1 MTGFLYIDCGSTATY
16 NDSVTGIQWV
26 PDDGYITTGMNVGS
40 VVPASQVPTF
50 PELTTLRFFNGSH
63 PKDCYSLPVTK
74 NSTYLLRA
82 SFLYGSYDNA
92 TTAPTF
98 HMAID
103 ATVVANISTAIED
116 LNGPAAGKSSYQE
129 FTIQPQSN
137 VTYLCLL
144 RDSTNTN
151 PFISAIALRPL
162 VLYNY
167 KWDVIL
173 AANRYLSHL
182 ARLNLGALT
191 DEVIRYVCP
200 ILYFCTFGHQHY
212 VHVV

>member
-1 MTGFLYIDCGSTATY
+1 MTGFLYIDCGSTAAY

-26 PDDGYITTGMNVGS
+26 PDDGYITTGVNVGS
-40 VVPASQVPTF
+40 VVLASEVPAF
-50 PELTTLRFFNGSH
+50 PELTTLRFFNSSH
-63 PKDCYSLPVTK
+63 PKDCYNLPVTQYSK
-74 NSTYLLRA
+74 YLLRA
-82 SFLYGSYDNA
+82 SFYYGNYD
-92 TTAPTF
+92 TSVTPPTF
-98 HMAID
+98 YMAID
-103 ATVVANISTAIED
+103 ATVVANISTYN
-116 LNGPAAGKSSYQE
+116 LNGPAAGPPFVE
-129 FTIQPQSN
+129 FTIKAQSH